1 METKTIITPAILAQ
15 LNAMGFHG
23 PHGNDPEVVNVD
35 GTLVAALKKH
45 GFALSARMEE
55 EFGHPYVVFDLTHYP
70 SQPLHTRA
78 GYAGPVAV
86 FEIRTILKEDLA
98 RLPEFENMLINAG
111 KNL

>member
-1 METKTIITPAILAQ
+1 
-15 LNAMGFHG
+15 
-23 PHGNDPEVVNVD
+23 
-35 GTLVAALKKH
+35 
-45 GFALSARMEE
+45 
-55 EFGHPYVVFDLTHYP
+55 VVFDLTHYP